1 MKNAKTLFLILCV
14 AIGQVLAGT
23 SFLNNNAVLS
33 QATRAAVSANGDS
46 HAIATADPNAA
57 SAVLDWTKFN
67 VGSGQQMTFNGSG
80 TTFFNLV
87 DGAAGK
93 SQIDGII
100 NGTAGNVWV
109 INPAG
114 VAFSSTAQIDI
125 GGLFA
130 AAAFWAAI

>member
-1 MKNAKTLFLILCV
+1 
-14 AIGQVLAGT
+14 
-23 SFLNNNAVLS
+23 
-33 QATRAAVSANGDS
+33 
-46 HAIATADPNAA
+46 
-57 SAVLDWTKFN
+57 
-67 VGSGQQMTFNGSG
+67 MTFNGSG

-100 NGTAGNVWV
+100 NGSGNVWV

-114 VAFSSTAQIDI
+114 IAFGANAQVDI

-130 AAAFWAAI
+130 AAAGNISNADALRAGSAMLPEFSSFDGRVEVNGAQFTADQVALMGKSAEVSGVFYGDVKVGAGGRSAQ